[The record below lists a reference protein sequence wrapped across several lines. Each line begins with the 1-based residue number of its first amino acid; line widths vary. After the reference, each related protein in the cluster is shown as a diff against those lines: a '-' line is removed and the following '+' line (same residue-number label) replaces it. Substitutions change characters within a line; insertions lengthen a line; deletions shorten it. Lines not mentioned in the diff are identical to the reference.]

1 MRRTIL
7 AIALMLIPFL
17 YAFSQDRHFS
27 TFYYQRASLLES
39 LPVSSKDIVFLGN
52 SITNGGE
59 WSELFNDKHVKNRGI
74 SGDVAMGVYDRLN
87 PILKGKPAKIF
98 LLIGVNDLAR
108 GTSADSIVMEI
119 GLIVQKIRKDSP
131 RTKLYLQSILPVSNQ
146 FKMFESHTS
155 RAADIPNINARLAKL
170 SDNEKVIYVDL
181 YTHFVDYETGK
192 MKSEY
197 TNDGLHLLGNGYLLW
212 RDTILPYVK
221 RK

>member
-7 AIALMLIPFL
+7 AVALMLFL
-17 YAFSQDRHFS
+17 FQNAFSQVRHYS
-27 TFYYQRASLLES
+27 TYYYQRASLFES

-59 WSELFNDKHVKNRGI
+59 WSELFNDKHIKNRGI

-98 LLIGVNDLAR
+98 LLVGINDLSR

-146 FKMFESHTS
+146 FKMFGSHTS
-155 RAADIPNINARLAKL
+155 RAADIPNINAKLAKL

-181 YTHFVDYETGK
+181 YTPFVDNETGK